1 MKHFSRE
8 EIFALDPSHV
18 ADALSVALGVVSGGA
33 ALAPIRSHIDLG
45 GGAGTFLIS
54 GVLTEL
60 DLLSVKVISVRPS
73 NPARGLERLQGALT
87 VFESSSGVPRRLT
100 PALRPRC
107 EPPHAARSLFAS
119 WPGETPPC

>member
-1 MKHFSRE
+1 VKHFSRE

-33 ALAPIRSHIDLG
+33 ALAPIRWHIDLG

-73 NPARGLERLQGALT
+73 NPARGLERLRVEQW
-87 VFESSSGVPRRLT
+87 R
-100 PALRPRC
+100 
-107 EPPHAARSLFAS
+107 AARDA
-119 WPGETPPC
+119 